1 MLGVEKPGEGFFEAE
16 LYSLPP
22 ENFYLDAI
30 EFSDDEL
37 AALSTALL
45 LLTDGGFAYAEPLRL
60 ALQQVAW
67 GHPNPLN
74 EGERAPVEMAMTASA
89 GGRDL
94 SQRLSKIETAIS
106 RRKTIEFTYYT
117 MERGETEKRKVDP
130 YHLVFRGGQ
139 FYLIGHSHER
149 DAVRVFRLSRIQGK
163 VGYAS
168 KAEHDFSPP
177 ENFDRRDYGSRAD
190 WQLGETQGT
199 AKIFI
204 RERIAWLIERDF
216 GTYGELREAKKA
228 DGAPGKGRV
237 FETDYASA
245 PRADRLGPALARRTP
260 ACSLPTTCAR
270 RPRAAWRCCATAT
283 RTASSRP
290 KVVDRPLR
298 ETPRR
303 PRSNGRGEAAIRP
316 ERFARL
322 VTLAGLLIEAA
333 KKGERLQIADLRQ
346 RLELTDEELRE
357 DVELL
362 NVVNFGGGTYV
373 LYAEFLGDEIEV
385 DSEPYGDNF
394 ARPARL
400 LPLEAKALVAAID
413 LFGDHL
419 PQSDLQSARAQDRQG
434 ARPRPLRGGPRD
446 RLGRRRRR
454 RGRARMV
461 NDAIA
466 ASRVLELSYY
476 KENEDQFTDRRVEPY
491 RLENG
496 REGWYVEC
504 YDLTKG
510 GVRHFKLDRIKEAE
524 RLRGGLRAAAGGR
537 GAGRGRGLD
546 DPRRGADRRGR
557 PRLGLARARPLAAR
571 GAHRGRGAGRRRRR
585 RRASLRG
592 QALAGAGDPARR
604 RRPRR
609 ARARG
614 RARGDRQR
622 GLGLRSPRRGPRL
635 RSHRR
640 EMQPS
645 IAHEA
650 PGHPEVAR
658 IVAPN
663 PGPMTLEGTNTYL
676 YGAEPCAVIDPGPD
690 DPGHLD
696 AIRAAAAERGRDRRS
711 SCSPTPTAT
720 TRTAPR
726 SSAPR
731 SCSRPAARSTP
742 ACGRSPPPATPPTTS
757 ASSAPSGV
765 CFAGDLVLGLGST
778 IVPPGGGS
786 LAAYM
791 DSLRAAAG
799 ARRSS

>member
-1 MLGVEKPGEGFFEAE
+1 MAKDTEKLIRQLSLISFLMAQGRPVSALEIKREVEGYSDMNDDAFARRFYADRAELESLGIQLGVEKPGEGFFEAE

-30 EFSDDEL
+30 KFTDDEL

-67 GHPNPLN
+67 GHPNPLV

-149 DAVRVFRLSRIQGK
+149 EAVRVFRLSRIQGK

-177 ENFDRRDYGSRAD
+177 EDFDRRDYGSRAD
-190 WQLGETQGT
+190 WQLGEKRGT

-216 GTYGELREAKKA
+216 GSYGELRPAKKS
-228 DGAPGKGRV
+228 DGAPGKGQI
-237 FETDYASA
+237 FETSYASHRELIAWVLRWRQNAQVLA
-245 PRADRLGPALARRTP
+245 PDDLREEAETRLSLLRDRHDNGFEPAEI
-260 ACSLPTTCAR
+260 
-270 RPRAAWRCCATAT
+270 
-283 RTASSRP
+283 
-290 KVVDRPLR
+290 VDRPLR
-298 ETPRR
+298 DAPRR
-303 PRSNGRGEAAIRP
+303 ARSNGRGEAAIRP

-322 VTLAGLLIEAA
+322 VTLAGMLIEAA
-333 KKGERLQIADLRQ
+333 KKGERLQIAELRQ

-419 PQSDLQSARAQDRQG
+419 PQTDLQSARKKIVDALGHDPSEEG
-434 ARPRPLRGGPRD
+434 LEIASAGGGD
-446 RLGRRRRR
+446 AGV
-454 RGRARMV
+454 ARMV

-466 ASRVLELSYY
+466 GQQGARALLLQGERGPVHRPPGRALPARERARGLVRRVLRP
-476 KENEDQFTDRRVEPY
+476 DQR
-491 RLENG
+491 G
-496 REGWYVEC
+496 RPPLQARP
-504 YDLTKG
+504 DQG
-510 GVRHFKLDRIKEAE
+510 GDP
-524 RLRGGLRAAAGGR
+524 LRGELRAAARGR
-537 GAGRGRGLD
+537 GVRRGRGLD
-546 DPRRGADRRGR
+546 DPRRGADRPGR
-557 PRLGLARARPLAAR
+557 PRLGLARAGPLAAR

-585 RRASLRG
+585 RRAALRR
-592 QALAGAGDPARR
+592 QVLAGARDPPRR

-614 RARGDRQR
+614 RPRSDRQR
-622 GLGLRSPRRGPRL
+622 
-635 RSHRR
+635 
-640 EMQPS
+640 
-645 IAHEA
+645 
-650 PGHPEVAR
+650 
-658 IVAPN
+658 
-663 PGPMTLEGTNTYL
+663 
-676 YGAEPCAVIDPGPD
+676 D
-690 DPGHLD
+690 
-696 AIRAAAAERGRDRRS
+696 RGRRADE
-711 SCSPTPTAT
+711 
-720 TRTAPR
+720 
-726 SSAPR
+726 SA
-731 SCSRPAARSTP
+731 
-742 ACGRSPPPATPPTTS
+742 
-757 ASSAPSGV
+757 
-765 CFAGDLVLGLGST
+765 
-778 IVPPGGGS
+778 
-786 LAAYM
+786 
-791 DSLRAAAG
+791 
-799 ARRSS
+799 

>member
-1 MLGVEKPGEGFFEAE
+1 VAKDTEKLIRQLSLISFLMAQGRPVSALEIKREVEGYSDMNDDAFARRFYADRAELESLGIQLGVEKPGEGFFEAE

-22 ENFYLDAI
+22 ENFYLDPI
-30 EFSDDEL
+30 KFTDDEL

-67 GHPNPLN
+67 GHPNPLSDA
-74 EGERAPVEMAMTASA
+74 ERAPVEMAMTASA

-177 ENFDRRDYGSRAD
+177 QDFDRRDYGSRAD

-216 GTYGELREAKKA
+216 GSFGELRPAKKS
-228 DGAPGKGRV
+228 DGAPGKGQI
-237 FETDYASA
+237 FETPYASHRELIA
-245 PRADRLGPALARRTP
+245 WVLRWRQNAQVLGPDDLREEAETRL
-260 ACSLPTTCAR
+260 SLLHDRHHNGFESA
-270 RPRAAWRCCATAT
+270 
-283 RTASSRP
+283 
-290 KVVDRPLR
+290 KIVDRPLR
-298 ETPRR
+298 DAPRR
-303 PRSNGRGEAAIRP
+303 ARSNGRGEAAIRP

-322 VTLAGLLIEAA
+322 VTLAGMLIEAA
-333 KKGERLQIADLRQ
+333 KKGERLQIAELRQ
-346 RLELTDEELRE
+346 RLELTNEELRE

-419 PQSDLQSARAQDRQG
+419 PQTDLQKARKKIVSALGHDPSEEGLEIASAGGGDAEV
-434 ARPRPLRGGPRD
+434 ARK
-446 RLGRRRRR
+446 
-454 RGRARMV
+454 V

-466 ASRVLELSYY
+466 ASKVLELSYY
-476 KENEDQFTDRRVEPY
+476 KENEDQFTDRSVEPY

-510 GVRHFKLDRIKEAE
+510 GVRHFKLDRVKEATLSEQTFEPRAEVEELAGVEGWMTHGEVPTADVARVWVSPE
-524 RLRGGLRAAAGGR
+524 RARWLREERTVVEELADGAVVVELPYAGKPWLVREILRG
-537 GAGRGRGLD
+537 
-546 DPRRGADRRGR
+546 
-557 PRLGLARARPLAAR
+557 
-571 GAHRGRGAGRRRRR
+571 
-585 RRASLRG
+585 
-592 QALAGAGDPARR
+592 
-604 RRPRR
+604 
-609 ARARG
+609 
-614 RARGDRQR
+614 
-622 GLGLRSPRRGPRL
+622 
-635 RSHRR
+635 
-640 EMQPS
+640 
-645 IAHEA
+645 
-650 PGHPEVAR
+650 
-658 IVAPN
+658 
-663 PGPMTLEGTNTYL
+663 
-676 YGAEPCAVIDPGPD
+676 
-690 DPGHLD
+690 
-696 AIRAAAAERGRDRRS
+696 
-711 SCSPTPTAT
+711 
-720 TRTAPR
+720 
-726 SSAPR
+726 
-731 SCSRPAARSTP
+731 
-742 ACGRSPPPATPPTTS
+742 
-757 ASSAPSGV
+757 
-765 CFAGDLVLGLGST
+765 AGDLVVLEPQDAREA
-778 IVPPGGGS
+778 IAKEV
-786 LAAYM
+786 
-791 DSLRAAAG
+791 AG
-799 ARRSS
+799 

>member
-1 MLGVEKPGEGFFEAE
+1 MAKDTEKLIRQLSLISFLMAQGRPVSALEIKREVEGYSDMNDDAFARRFYADRAELESLGIQLGVEKPGEGFFEAE

-30 EFSDDEL
+30 KFSDDEL

-74 EGERAPVEMAMTASA
+74 EAERAPVEMAMTASA

-177 ENFDRRDYGSRAD
+177 EDFDRRDYGSRAD

-199 AKIFI
+199 ARIFI
-204 RERIAWLIERDF
+204 RERIAWLIERDY
-216 GTYGELREAKKA
+216 GSYGELREAKKA
-228 DGAPGKGRV
+228 DGAPGKGRI
-237 FETDYASA
+237 FETPYASHRELIAWVLRWRANAQVLA
-245 PRADRLGPALARRTP
+245 PDDLREEAEQRVALLRDRHENGFKPA
-260 ACSLPTTCAR
+260 
-270 RPRAAWRCCATAT
+270 
-283 RTASSRP
+283 
-290 KVVDRPLR
+290 KVVDTPLR
-298 ETPRR
+298 EAPRR
-303 PRSNGRGEAAIRP
+303 SRSNGRGEAAIRP

-333 KKGERLQIADLRQ
+333 KKGERLQIAELRQ

-373 LYAEFLGDEIEV
+373 LYAEILGEEIEV

-419 PQSDLQSARAQDRQG
+419 PQSDLQSARQKIVKALGHDPSEEG
-434 ARPRPLRGGPRD
+434 LEIASAGGGDAAVARL
-446 RLGRRRRR
+446 
-454 RGRARMV
+454 V

-466 ASRVLELSYY
+466 GGKVLELSYY

-496 REGWYVEC
+496 KEGWYVEC
-504 YDLTKG
+504 YDLTKE
-510 GVRHFKLDRIKEAE
+510 GVRHFKLDRIKEANLSE
-524 RLRGGLRAAAGGR
+524 ESFEPRPEVEEFAGVEGWMTH
-537 GAGRGRGLD
+537 GEVPTA
-546 DPRRGADRRGR
+546 
-557 PRLGLARARPLAAR
+557 
-571 GAHRGRGAGRRRRR
+571 
-585 RRASLRG
+585 
-592 QALAGAGDPARR
+592 
-604 RRPRR
+604 
-609 ARARG
+609 
-614 RARGDRQR
+614 
-622 GLGLRSPRRGPRL
+622 
-635 RSHRR
+635 
-640 EMQPS
+640 
-645 IAHEA
+645 
-650 PGHPEVAR
+650 EVAR
-658 IVAPN
+658 VWVSPERARWLREER
-663 PGPMTLEGTNTYL
+663 TVVEELAD
-676 YGAEPCAVIDPGPD
+676 GAVVVELPYAGKPWLVREI
-690 DPGHLD
+690 L
-696 AIRAAAAERGRDRRS
+696 RG
-711 SCSPTPTAT
+711 
-720 TRTAPR
+720 
-726 SSAPR
+726 
-731 SCSRPAARSTP
+731 
-742 ACGRSPPPATPPTTS
+742 
-757 ASSAPSGV
+757 
-765 CFAGDLVLGLGST
+765 AGDLVVLE
-778 IVPPGGGS
+778 PK
-786 LAAYM
+786 
-791 DSLRAAAG
+791 D
-799 ARRSS
+799 AREAIAKEVAPD

>member
-1 MLGVEKPGEGFFEAE
+1 MAKDTEKLIRQLSLISFLMAQGRPVSALEIKREVEGYSDMNDDAFARRFYADRAELESLGIVLGVEKPGEGFFEAE

-22 ENFYLDAI
+22 ENFYLDPI
-30 EFSDDEL
+30 KFNDDEL

-74 EGERAPVEMAMTASA
+74 EAERAPVEMAMTASA

-130 YHLVFRGGQ
+130 FHLVFRGGQ

-204 RERIAWLIERDF
+204 KERIAWLIERDY
-216 GTYGELREAKKA
+216 GTYGKLRDAKRS
-228 DGAPGKGRV
+228 DGAPGKGRI
-237 FETDYASA
+237 FETPYASHRELIAWVLRWRTNARVLA
-245 PRADRLGPALARRTP
+245 PADLREEAESRLALLRERHENGFKPAD
-260 ACSLPTTCAR
+260 
-270 RPRAAWRCCATAT
+270 
-283 RTASSRP
+283 
-290 KVVDRPLR
+290 VVERPLR
-298 ETPRR
+298 EAPRR
-303 PRSNGRGEAAIRP
+303 SRSNGRGEAAIRP

-322 VTLAGLLIEAA
+322 VTLAGMLIEAA

-373 LYAEFLGDEIEV
+373 LYAEILGDEIEV

-419 PQSDLQSARAQDRQG
+419 PQSDLQSARRKIVKALGHDPSEEG
-434 ARPRPLRGGPRD
+434 LEIASAGGGDAAVARR
-446 RLGRRRRR
+446 
-454 RGRARMV
+454 V

-466 ASRVLELSYY
+466 SSRVLELSYY

-504 YDLTKG
+504 YDLKQN
-510 GVRHFKLDRIKEAE
+510 GVRHFKLDRIKEASLSE
-524 RLRGGLRAAAGGR
+524 ENFE
-537 GAGRGRGLD
+537 
-546 DPRRGADRRGR
+546 PR
-557 PRLGLARARPLAAR
+557 PEVEE
-571 GAHRGRGAGRRRRR
+571 
-585 RRASLRG
+585 
-592 QALAGAGDPARR
+592 LAGVEGWMTHGEVPTA
-604 RRPRR
+604 
-609 ARARG
+609 
-614 RARGDRQR
+614 
-622 GLGLRSPRRGPRL
+622 
-635 RSHRR
+635 
-640 EMQPS
+640 
-645 IAHEA
+645 
-650 PGHPEVAR
+650 EVAR
-658 IVAPN
+658 VWVSPDRARWLREER
-663 PGPMTLEGTNTYL
+663 TVVEELAD
-676 YGAEPCAVIDPGPD
+676 GAVVVELPYAGKPWLVREI
-690 DPGHLD
+690 L
-696 AIRAAAAERGRDRRS
+696 RG
-711 SCSPTPTAT
+711 
-720 TRTAPR
+720 
-726 SSAPR
+726 
-731 SCSRPAARSTP
+731 
-742 ACGRSPPPATPPTTS
+742 
-757 ASSAPSGV
+757 
-765 CFAGDLVLGLGST
+765 AGDLVVLE
-778 IVPPGGGS
+778 PE
-786 LAAYM
+786 
-791 DSLRAAAG
+791 D
-799 ARRSS
+799 AREAIAKEVSD